1 MIPFHTQLKQINR
14 NKLILLK
21 HEIMFFKK
29 TQFKLQ
35 TSDLKHGYTNHKHL
49 TKQTTPP
56 HTHTQYHNT
65 KHPPTLVLFSSPKTH
80 KHSHITQTTTLP
92 HPEAV
97 PR

>member
-49 TKQTTPP
+49 TKQTTHPP
-56 HTHTQYHNT
+56 HTQYHKT
-65 KHPPTLVLFSSPKTH
+65 KHPPTLTPILFPKH
-80 KHSHITQTTTLP
+80 TQT
-92 HPEAV
+92 V
-97 PR
+97 I